1 MQNADRHMKGGKKE
15 SESSEEDKKGKKN
28 RGEDKSG
35 NRTHTASARQAGENQ
50 LSGQNLPVF
59 SLSLSS
65 LFYRRS
71 FRLCSKMFRNKRK
84 GLD

>member
-1 MQNADRHMKGGKKE
+1 MQNSDRHMKGGKKE

-50 LSGQNLPVF
+50 LSGQNLFLSSVFVPVTFTFTIFIVF
-59 SLSLSS
+59 S
-65 LFYRRS
+65 S
-71 FRLCSKMFRNKRK
+71 FFVIL
-84 GLD
+84 